1 MNYRILSLGLAAFL
15 VAFFA
20 AFFSVTGLSKLFAG
34 ASLAVIFMA
43 GSLEFAKLVSASFLY
58 YYWDRVNKALRAY
71 LTIGVVVLVLIT
83 SLGIYGFLTAA
94 YQTTALELGVMDS
107 QTATVQMKRDRFNE
121 QLQQF
126 NDERNSLTQ
135 SITQLTAGISNNVNQ
150 YVDRTSGQ
158 VITTQSSANR
168 ATLERQITAA
178 RNQRDAVSVKI
189 EALSDSISVLDN
201 RVLEIQ
207 QGSAVAGEVGPLKF
221 MAEITGLPMASIV
234 NIFALLIVFVFD
246 PLAVMLVIA
255 FNTAL
260 KLEREDKVKEKIES
274 GKYEIY
280 QDEPPLQTRPNP
292 MSELFNRIREEEL
305 YDAEIKDDKT
315 EDEGLETLGEIVQQ
329 SNEMGLY
336 DVPEAEEVVEE
347 EPVVEVDEELA
358 NLQPDY
364 SARGID
370 LDGDGSIDGYDT
382 DGDGLIDQ
390 YTSHPNRAQ
399 YVSHQHLLPYYAR
412 PDFDWKDKKKWIND
426 QNAVNYWFKHI
437 RSQYP
442 TDFESKTY

>member
-1 MNYRILSLGLAAFL
+1 MNYRIISLGLAAFL

-58 YYWDRVNKALRAY
+58 YYWNRISGWLKGY
-71 LTIGVVVLVLIT
+71 LVTGVVVLVLIT
-83 SLGIYGFLTAA
+83 SLGIYGFLTSA

-107 QTATVQMKRDRFNE
+107 QTATVQMKRDRFAE

-135 SITQLTAGISNNVNQ
+135 SITQLTSGLSNNVNQ
-150 YVDRTSGQ
+150 YVDQRTGQ

-168 ATLERQITAA
+168 ATLERQLTAA
-178 RNQRDAVSVKI
+178 RTQRDGVSTKI
-189 EALSDSISVLDN
+189 EAISDSISVLDN

-207 QGSAVAGEVGPLKF
+207 QSSEVAGEVGPLKF
-221 MAEITGLPMASIV
+221 MSEITGLPMASIV

-246 PLAVMLVIA
+246 PLAVTLVIA

-260 KLEREDKVKEKIES
+260 KLEKEDKLKEKVES

-280 QDEPPLQTRPNP
+280 QDEEP
-292 MSELFNRIREEEL
+292 
-305 YDAEIKDDKT
+305 IKT
-315 EDEGLETLGEIVQQ
+315 PQPIEDLWNKVR
-329 SNEMGLY
+329 
-336 DVPEAEEVVEE
+336 EAEVYNAEPVRDEQEEALEEPEVVVVE
-347 EPVVEVDEELA
+347 EPVVEEVDELA
-358 NLQPDY
+358 NLKPDY
-364 SARGID
+364 TPRGID
-370 LDGDGSIDGYDT
+370 IDGDGSIDGYDT

-390 YTSHPNRAQ
+390 VTAHPNRAQ
-399 YVSHQHLLPYYAR
+399 YMGQTHLLPYYAR
-412 PDFDWKDKKKWIND
+412 PGFDWGDKKKWIND
-426 QNAVNYWFKHI
+426 QNAVNYWFKHVRNI
-437 RSQYP
+437 DKYP
-442 TDFESKTY
+442 SDFDSKTY

>member
-1 MNYRILSLGLAAFL
+1 MNYRIFSLGLAAFL

-58 YYWDRVNKALRAY
+58 YYWDRIDRLLKGY
-71 LTIGVVVLVLIT
+71 LVTGVVVLVLIT
-83 SLGIYGFLTAA
+83 SLGIYGFLTSA

-107 QTATVQMKRDRFNE
+107 QTAAVQMKRDRFSE

-135 SITQLTAGISNNVNQ
+135 SITQLTSGLSNNVNQ
-150 YVDRTSGQ
+150 YVDRATGQ

-168 ATLERQITAA
+168 ATLERQLTVA
-178 RNQRDAVSVKI
+178 RTQRDDISKKI
-189 EALSDSISVLDN
+189 EAISDSISVLDN

-207 QGSAVAGEVGPLKF
+207 QGSKVAGEVGPLKF
-221 MAEITGLPMASIV
+221 MSEISGLPMASIV

-246 PLAVMLVIA
+246 PLAVTLVIA

-260 KLEREDKVKEKIES
+260 KLEKEDKLKKKIES

-280 QDEPPLQTRPNP
+280 QDEEPIKTPQP
-292 MSELFNRIREEEL
+292 IEEL
-305 YDAEIKDDKT
+305 WDRAKEDGVYDAEPVKDEPK
-315 EDEGLETLGEIVQQ
+315 EALENLVEQ
-329 SNEMGLY
+329 SQEMGLY
-336 DVPEAEEVVEE
+336 DVVKEPEVVVE
-347 EPVVEVDEELA
+347 EPVVEENTELA
-358 NLQPDY
+358 NLKPDY
-364 SARGID
+364 NARGID
-370 LDGDGSIDGYDT
+370 IDGDGSIDGYDT

-390 YTSHPNRAQ
+390 VTAHPNRAQ
-399 YVSHQHLLPYYAR
+399 YIGQKHLLPYYAR
-412 PDFDWKDKKKWIND
+412 PGFDWGDKKKWIND
-426 QNAVNYWFKHI
+426 QNAVNYWFKHV
-437 RSQYP
+437 RNNDKYP
-442 TDFESKTY
+442 SNFDSKTY

>member
-1 MNYRILSLGLAAFL
+1 MNYRIISLGLAAFL

-58 YYWDRVNKALRAY
+58 YYWGRINRILRGY
-71 LTIGVVVLVLIT
+71 LVFGVVVLVLIT
-83 SLGIYGFLTAA
+83 SLGIYGFLTSA

-107 QTATVQMKRDRFNE
+107 QTSTVQMKRDRFNE

-135 SITQLTAGISNNVNQ
+135 SITQLTSGLSNNVSQ
-150 YVDRTSGQ
+150 YVDRTTGQ

-168 ATLERQITAA
+168 VALERQLTAA
-178 RNQRDAVSVKI
+178 RNQRDGVSVKI
-189 EALSDSISVLDN
+189 EAISDSISVLDN
-201 RVLEIQ
+201 RILEIQ
-207 QGSAVAGEVGPLKF
+207 QGSKVAGEVGPLKF
-221 MAEITGLPMASIV
+221 MAEITGLSMASIV

-255 FNTAL
+255 FNMAL
-260 KLEREDKVKEKIES
+260 KLERDDKLKEKIEG

-305 YDAEIKDDKT
+305 YDAEIEDDKT
-315 EDEGLETLGEIVQQ
+315 EDEQTKILGDIVQQ

-336 DVPEAEEVVEE
+336 DVTEEVVDK
-347 EPVVEVDEELA
+347 EPVVEVDDELA
-358 NLQPDY
+358 KLQPDY

-370 LDGDGSIDGYDT
+370 LDGDGKIDGYDT
-382 DGDGLIDQ
+382 NGDGLIDQ
-390 YTSHPNRAQ
+390 YTAHPNRAQ
-399 YVSHQHLLPYYAR
+399 YVSHQHIVPYYAR

>member
-1 MNYRILSLGLAAFL
+1 MNYRIFSLGLAAFL

-58 YYWDRVNKALRAY
+58 YYWGRINKALRAY
-71 LTIGVVVLVLIT
+71 LTVGVVVLVLIT

-107 QTATVQMKRDRFNE
+107 QTATVQMKRDRFSE

-135 SITQLTAGISNNVNQ
+135 SITQLTTGLSNNVNQ

-158 VITTQSSANR
+158 IITTQSSANR
-168 ATLERQITAA
+168 TTLERQLTAA
-178 RNQRDAVSVKI
+178 RSQRDAVSVKI
-189 EALSDSISVLDN
+189 EALSDSISVLDT
-201 RVLEIQ
+201 RILEIQ
-207 QGSAVAGEVGPLKF
+207 QGSKVAGEVGPLKF
-221 MAEITGLPMASIV
+221 MSEISGLSMASIV

-260 KLEREDKVKEKIES
+260 KLEREDKLKEKIES

-280 QDEPPLQTRPNP
+280 QDEPPTETPKNP
-292 MSELFNRIREEEL
+292 MAELWNRVRDGGV
-305 YDAEIKDDKT
+305 YDTEIKDDKT
-315 EDEGLETLGEIVQQ
+315 EESIESESLSEEVHKEEKDLE
-329 SNEMGLY
+329 M
-336 DVPEAEEVVEE
+336 VVEE

-382 DGDGLIDQ
+382 NGDGLIDQ
-390 YTSHPNRAQ
+390 YTAHPHRAQ
-399 YVSHQHLLPYYAR
+399 YVSQQHLLPYYAR
-412 PDFDWKDKKKWIND
+412 PEFDWKDKRKWIND

-437 RSQYP
+437 RNQYP

>member
-1 MNYRILSLGLAAFL
+1 MNYRIISLGLAAFL

-58 YYWDRVNKALRAY
+58 YYWDRINRILRGY
-71 LTIGVVVLVLIT
+71 LVFGVVVLVLIT
-83 SLGIYGFLTAA
+83 SLGIYGFLTSA

-107 QTATVQMKRDRFNE
+107 QTSTVQMKRDRFNE

-135 SITQLTAGISNNVNQ
+135 SITQLTAGLSNNVNQ
-150 YVDRTSGQ
+150 YVDRTTGQ

-168 ATLERQITAA
+168 TTLERQLTAA
-178 RNQRDAVSVKI
+178 RNQRDGVSVKI
-189 EALSDSISVLDN
+189 EAISDSISVLDN
-201 RVLEIQ
+201 RILEIQ

-221 MAEITGLPMASIV
+221 MAEITGLSMASIV

-260 KLEREDKVKEKIES
+260 KLERDDKLKEKIEG

-280 QDEPPLQTRPNP
+280 QDEPTSSPT
-292 MSELFNRIREEEL
+292 
-305 YDAEIKDDKT
+305 YDKT
-315 EDEGLETLGEIVQQ
+315 EDTLGDIVQQ

-336 DVPEAEEVVEE
+336 DVPEVVETD
-347 EPVVEVDEELA
+347 PMVDDDDLT

-364 SARGID
+364 SVRGID
-370 LDGDGSIDGYDT
+370 LDGDGKIDGYDT
-382 DGDGLIDQ
+382 NGDGLIDE
-390 YTSHPNRAQ
+390 YTAHPNRTQ
-399 YVSHQHLLPYYAR
+399 YLSQKHIVPYYAR
-412 PDFDWKDKKKWIND
+412 RDFNWSDKSKWVND
-426 QNAVNYWFKHI
+426 QNAINYWFKNI
-437 RSQYP
+437 KQSQYP
-442 TDFESKTY
+442 DDFETKTY

>member
-58 YYWDRVNKALRAY
+58 YYWDRINKVLKAY
-71 LTIGVVVLVLIT
+71 LVTGVVVLVLIT
-83 SLGIYGFLTAA
+83 SLGIYGFLTSA

-107 QTATVQMKRDRFNE
+107 QTAAVQMKRDRFAE
-121 QLQQF
+121 QLQQY

-135 SITQLTAGISNNVNQ
+135 SITQLTSGLSNNVSQ
-150 YVDRTSGQ
+150 YVDQRTGQ

-168 ATLERQITAA
+168 ATLERQLTAA
-178 RNQRDAVSVKI
+178 RTQRDDVSKKI
-189 EALSDSISVLDN
+189 EAISDSISVLDN

-207 QGSAVAGEVGPLKF
+207 QGSKVAGEVGPLKF

-246 PLAVMLVIA
+246 PLAVTLVIA

-260 KLEREDKVKEKIES
+260 KLEKEDKLKEKIES

-280 QDEPPLQTRPNP
+280 QDEEPIKPSNP
-292 MSELFNRIREEEL
+292 IADLWDKVKEAGI
-305 YDAEIKDDKT
+305 YDAEPVKDEPT
-315 EDEGLETLGEIVQQ
+315 EELVEQSQEGEL
-329 SNEMGLY
+329 N
-336 DVPEAEEVVEE
+336 DVVEVPDVVVEE
-347 EPVVEVDEELA
+347 PIVEEVDELA
-358 NLQPDY
+358 NLKPDY
-364 SARGID
+364 TPRGID
-370 LDGDGSIDGYDT
+370 IDGDGSIDGYDT
-382 DGDGLIDQ
+382 NGDGLIDQ
-390 YTSHPNRAQ
+390 VTAHPNRAQ
-399 YVSHQHLLPYYAR
+399 YIGQKHLLPYYAR
-412 PDFDWKDKKKWIND
+412 PGFDWGDKKKWIND
-426 QNAVNYWFKHI
+426 QNAVNYWFKHV
-437 RSQYP
+437 RNNEQYP
-442 TDFESKTY
+442 SNFDSKTY

>member
-1 MNYRILSLGLAAFL
+1 
-15 VAFFA
+15 
-20 AFFSVTGLSKLFAG
+20 
-34 ASLAVIFMA
+34 
-43 GSLEFAKLVSASFLY
+43 
-58 YYWDRVNKALRAY
+58 
-71 LTIGVVVLVLIT
+71 
-83 SLGIYGFLTAA
+83 
-94 YQTTALELGVMDS
+94 
-107 QTATVQMKRDRFNE
+107 
-121 QLQQF
+121 
-126 NDERNSLTQ
+126 
-135 SITQLTAGISNNVNQ
+135 
-150 YVDRTSGQ
+150 
-158 VITTQSSANR
+158 
-168 ATLERQITAA
+168 
-178 RNQRDAVSVKI
+178 
-189 EALSDSISVLDN
+189 LDN

-221 MAEITGLPMASIV
+221 MAEITGLSMASIV

-260 KLEREDKVKEKIES
+260 KLERDDKVKEKIES

-315 EDEGLETLGEIVQQ
+315 EGEGLETLGEIVQQ